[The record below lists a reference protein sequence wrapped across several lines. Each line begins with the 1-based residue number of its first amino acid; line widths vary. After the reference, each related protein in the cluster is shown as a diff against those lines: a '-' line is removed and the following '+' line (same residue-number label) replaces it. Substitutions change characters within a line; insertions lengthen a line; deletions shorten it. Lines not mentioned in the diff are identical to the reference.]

1 MQFVNMNE
9 EKQIKLDELHE
20 KLDNWA
26 GINQMRS
33 PRTRIFTSE
42 TILQIEKL
50 YEYWLDKKP
59 MPPALRKTKSDIQL
73 GIQNMVSDLNNLVD
87 TGVIGFYSP
96 YKNEDWLE
104 YCNYSL
110 VCSLVQRLVEMHGDI
125 CASYFASAIAD
136 GLRVHDDMNGRE
148 SDGSYEIDV
157 SVIRRSTAAGRT
169 SVGWE

>member
-1 MQFVNMNE
+1 MNE
-9 EKQIKLDELHE
+9 DERIKLSELHY

-33 PRTRIFTSE
+33 PRTRLFTSE
-42 TILQIEKL
+42 TILQIEKM
-50 YEYWLDKKP
+50 YEYWLDGKP
-59 MPPALRKTKSDIQL
+59 MSPALRKTKSDIRL
-73 GIQNMVSDLNNLVD
+73 GVKNMVSDLNALVD

-96 YKNEDWLE
+96 YKNNDWIE

-110 VCSLVQRLVEMHGDI
+110 VSSLVQRLVEMHGDI
-125 CASYFASAIAD
+125 CASYFACAIAD

-169 SVGWE
+169 DIGWK